1 MTPIDILVTGTGTF
15 AARIVFDIAA
25 TAKRPVQVRIA
36 GRNRARLEWLTTASN
51 ARAKIFGTPARFDS
65 AEADLLSVDAA
76 ARLLAAAQPRLIVQA
91 ASVQTSSVIAQT
103 GNAWTRLVAE
113 GGLSATAIF
122 QAVISRNVGKAIKA
136 TGQNAALI
144 NCSFPDVVNGML
156 VAMGHPILCGTGNV
170 AILSSVF
177 SGSGIVPEGADLKVL
192 SHYQNLMSF
201 RRAPSERSGETARVW
216 VDNREV
222 RDVFALFAGVK
233 LTPEPVID
241 ISGASGVPLMLA
253 YVAGER
259 WRGHVP
265 GPNGLPGGYPV
276 VLDAGEMKLDL
287 PPDLGRDAA
296 ISWNETFERRSGL
309 IVEKGKAIYTGRLQE
324 CLRAYDPDV
333 ATGFDLADFDAAYA
347 AMSRLREE
355 LTRTS

>member
-1 MTPIDILVTGTGTF
+1 MTPIDILVTGTGSF

-25 TAKRPVQVRIA
+25 TAKRPVRVRIA

-51 ARAKIFGTPARFDS
+51 ARAKIFSTPAWFDS

-76 ARLLAAAQPRLIVQA
+76 AQLLAGAQPRLIVQA

-177 SGSGIVPEGADLKVL
+177 AGSGVVPDGADLKVL

-201 RRAPSERSGETARVW
+201 RRAPSERGGETARVW
-216 VDNREV
+216 IDNREV
-222 RDVFALFAGVK
+222 ADVFALFAGVK

-253 YVAGER
+253 YVSGKQ

-276 VLDAGEMKLDL
+276 VLEAGELKLDL
-287 PPDLGRDAA
+287 PSDLGRDAA
-296 ISWNETFERRSGL
+296 VAWNEAFERRNGL
-309 IVEKGKAIYTGRLQE
+309 IVEDGKAIYTGRLEE
-324 CLRAYDPDV
+324 CIRAHDR
-333 ATGFDLADFDAAYA
+333 TLADGFELSEFEPVLKE
-347 AMSRLREE
+347 MSLLRDK
-355 LTRTS
+355 LSNS

>member
-1 MTPIDILVTGTGTF
+1 VAPIDILVTGTGSF

-25 TAKRPVQVRIA
+25 TAKRPVRVRIA

-76 ARLLAAAQPRLIVQA
+76 AELLAAAQPRLIVQA

-122 QAVISRNVGKAIKA
+122 QTVISRNVGKAIKA

-177 SGSGIVPEGADLKVL
+177 AGSGVVPDGADLKVL

-201 RRAPSERSGETARVW
+201 RRAPGERSGETARVW
-216 VDNREV
+216 IDNREV
-222 RDVFALFAGVK
+222 ADVFALFARVK

-253 YVAGER
+253 YIAGER
-259 WRGHVP
+259 WPGHVP

-276 VLDAGEMKLDL
+276 VLEASELKLDL
-287 PPDLGRDAA
+287 PPDLSRDTA
-296 ISWNETFERRSGL
+296 IVWNEAFERRSGL
-309 IVEKGKAIYTGRLQE
+309 VVESGRAIYTGRLQE
-324 CLRAYDPDV
+324 CLRAYDP
-333 ATGFDLADFDAAYA
+333 ALAAGFNLSDFDAVYRD
-347 AMSRLREE
+347 MTSLRDK
-355 LTRTS
+355 LSGQS

>member
-1 MTPIDILVTGTGTF
+1 VTPIDILVTGTGSF

-25 TAKRPVQVRIA
+25 TAKRPVRVRIA

-76 ARLLAAAQPRLIVQA
+76 AELLAAAQPRLIVQA

-122 QAVISRNVGKAIKA
+122 QTVISRNVGKAIKA

-177 SGSGIVPEGADLKVL
+177 AGSGAVPDGADLKVL

-201 RRAPSERSGETARVW
+201 RRAPSERGGETARVW
-216 VDNREV
+216 IDNREV
-222 RDVFALFAGVK
+222 ADVFALFARVK

-253 YVAGER
+253 FVAGEQ

-276 VLDAGEMKLDL
+276 VLEAGELKLDL
-287 PPDLGRDAA
+287 PSDFGRDAA
-296 ISWNETFERRSGL
+296 VAWNEAFERRSGL
-309 IVEKGKAIYTGRLQE
+309 IVEDGKAIYTGRLEE
-324 CLRAYDPDV
+324 CIRAHDR
-333 ATGFDLADFDAAYA
+333 TLADGFELSEFEPALKE
-347 AMSRLREE
+347 MSLLRDK
-355 LTRTS
+355 LSNS

>member
-1 MTPIDILVTGTGTF
+1 MTPIDILVTGTGSF

-25 TAKRPVQVRIA
+25 TAKRPVRVRIA

-51 ARAKIFGTPARFDS
+51 ARAKIFDTPARFDS
-65 AEADLLSVDAA
+65 AEADLLSVDATA
-76 ARLLAAAQPRLIVQA
+76 DLLAAAKPRLIVQA

-136 TGQNAALI
+136 TGQNAGLI

-156 VAMGHPILCGTGNV
+156 EAMGHPILCGTGNV

-177 SGSGIVPEGADLKVL
+177 AGSGVVPDGADLKVL

-201 RRAPSERSGETARVW
+201 RRSPSERGGETARVW
-216 VDNREV
+216 IDNREV
-222 RDVFALFAGVK
+222 QDVFALFAEVK

-276 VLDAGEMKLDL
+276 VLEAGELKLDL
-287 PPDLGRDAA
+287 PPELGRDAA
-296 ISWNETFERRSGL
+296 IAWNEVFERRSGL
-309 IVEKGKAIYTGRLQE
+309 IVEGGRVIYTGRLRE
-324 CLRAYDPDV
+324 RLEAFDP
-333 ATGFDLADFDAAYA
+333 ALAIGFDLADFDVAYA
-347 AMSRLREE
+347 ATSRLRDE
-355 LTRTS
+355 LTRAA